1 MRIPGQAM
9 LWCMKD
15 DLVDESAPPCP
26 HCRRPMDLVVSSW
39 WCLECQEHVDGPDGP
54 LVPALSTGLLG

>member
-1 MRIPGQAM
+1 
-9 LWCMKD
+9 MKD